1 MHSWVSSP
9 QGPAVLAAVGYSTE
23 AMCYLGS
30 DRVFRAGVRLG
41 SSWVQKW
48 EGVGQ
53 VEEAGFYKV
62 LNFTAYWKDYSV
74 VAFADQCSVCHT

>member
-1 MHSWVSSP
+1 M
-9 QGPAVLAAVGYSTE
+9 GYTTE

-30 DRVFRAGVRLG
+30 DRVFRAEGWLG

-48 EGVGQ
+48 EGTGQ

-62 LNFTAYWKDYSV
+62 LNFRVYWKDYNV
-74 VAFADQCSVCHT
+74 VTFADQ